1 MNNSEIYLSSS
12 FQACKKLTNNFSTSF
27 SMGIYFLGKKIRNPI
42 YSIYGFVRVADE
54 IVDTF
59 FDIDQTNELNEFHQ
73 LTKDA
78 ITNSYSSNLILHAFQ
93 HVVNKYNIDRN
104 LIDAFFDSMKSDLTE
119 KNYDRE
125 SYKKYIYGSA
135 EVVGL
140 MCLYVFLSGNN
151 NKYNELKYFARKLGS
166 AFQKVNFLRDFQ
178 EDYQF
183 KGRAYFPE
191 LKIDG
196 ELNQS
201 LKVQI
206 ESDIQKDF
214 DSAKEGI
221 SKLPRSSRLGVYLAY
236 RYYTKL
242 LKKLKSTPVDK
253 LMTTRIRV
261 NNFEKFLLF
270 PPALLF
276 TIFMR
281 KS

>member
-1 MNNSEIYLSSS
+1 MNNTEIYLASS

-27 SMGIYFLGKKIRNPI
+27 SMGIFFLGKEIRNPI
-42 YSIYGFVRVADE
+42 YSIYGFVRSADE

-59 FDIDQTNELNEFHQ
+59 FDINQTNELRQFHQ

-93 HVVNKYNIDRN
+93 HVVNTYNIDMD
-104 LIDAFFDSMKSDLTE
+104 LIDAFFHSMESDLTE
-119 KNYDRE
+119 KNYDRD

-140 MCLYVFLSGNN
+140 MCLYVFLSGDN
-151 NKYNELKYFARKLGS
+151 NKYNELKHFAQKLGS

-196 ELNQS
+196 ELNES
-201 LKVQI
+201 SKVQI

-214 DSAKEGI
+214 DHAKEGI
-221 SKLPRSSRLGVYLAY
+221 SKLPRSSCLGVYLAY
-236 RYYTKL
+236 QYYKKL
-242 LKKLKSTPVDK
+242 LKKLKATPVDK

-261 NNFEKFLLF
+261 NDFQKFLLF
-270 PPALLF
+270 PSALLF

-281 KS
+281 KK

>member
-119 KNYDRE
+119 KKYDRE

-196 ELNQS
+196 ELNES
-201 LKVQI
+201 SKAQI
-206 ESDIQKDF
+206 ETDIQKDF
-214 DSAKEGI
+214 DNAKEGI
-221 SKLPRSSRLGVYLAY
+221 SKLPRSSCLGVYLAY

-242 LKKLKSTPVDK
+242 LKKLKSTRVDK

-261 NNFEKFLLF
+261 NDLEKILLF
-270 PPALLF
+270 PSALLF

-281 KS
+281 KK

>member
-119 KNYDRE
+119 KKYDRE

-196 ELNQS
+196 ELNES
-201 LKVQI
+201 SKVQI
-206 ESDIQKDF
+206 ETDIQKDF
-214 DSAKEGI
+214 DNAKEGI
-221 SKLPRSSRLGVYLAY
+221 SKLPRSSCLGVYLAY

-242 LKKLKSTPVDK
+242 LKKLKATPVDK

-261 NNFEKFLLF
+261 NDFQKILLF
-270 PPALLF
+270 PSALLF

-281 KS
+281 KK